1 MVDAGVMLRQV
12 CVLVDNAR
20 DRMRAT
26 DRVSVRWIDI
36 SRARDTKVDR
46 VSDNHMHCAG
56 LTVIGQTDYT
66 TLITD

>member
-1 MVDAGVMLRQV
+1 MLRHV

-26 DRVSVRWIDI
+26 DRVSVRWIHI

-56 LTVIGQTDYT
+56 LTVIGHVGQTDYT
-66 TLITD
+66 RLITG